1 MGIVYKSSVKKKFNT
16 KVIHSGHSSDNETGA
31 VMPPIHLSSTFK
43 QNKPGDFQYEYAR
56 TKNPS
61 RDILEK
67 LLASIESGK
76 QAFAFSSGMAAINT
90 VCDLFGENYHVICSD
105 DVYGGTRRL
114 FDKVKTNIDVTYV
127 DFDTNVNWDDIV
139 TERTKF
145 VWAETPSNPLM
156 KIIDIKNTAEIAHG
170 FNLPVICDNTFA
182 SPYNQRPLELGADLV
197 VSSSTKYLG
206 GHSDIVGGSIVIKDQ
221 DLYAEKIS
229 YLQNAVGAIPSPF
242 DCYLLTRSIKTLS
255 VRMQKHNE
263 NGEKVA
269 NFLESHPKVIKIHY
283 PGTDQKYK
291 SIASKQMSGFGGMM
305 SIVLDT
311 NLEGVN
317 KFLSHLK
324 IFTLAESLGGVE
336 SLIEH
341 PAIMTH
347 ASIEKKIRDSLGISD
362 SLLRLSVGI
371 EDVEDIIDDLN
382 QALDTI

>member
-16 KVIHSGHSSDNETGA
+16 KVIHSGHGSDNETGA

-317 KFLSHLK
+317 TFLSHLK

-347 ASIEKKIRDSLGISD
+347 ASIDKKIRDSLGISD

-382 QALDTI
+382 QALETI

>member
-1 MGIVYKSSVKKKFNT
+1 MKKKFNT
-16 KVIHSGHSSDNETGA
+16 KVIHSGHGSDNETGA

-114 FDKVKTNIDVTYV
+114 FDKVKTNIDITYV

-182 SPYNQRPLELGADLV
+182 SPYNQRPLEIGADLV

-291 SIASKQMSGFGGMM
+291 SIASKQMNGFGGMM

-317 KFLSHLK
+317 TFLSHLK

-347 ASIEKKIRDSLGISD
+347 ASIDKKIRDSLGISD

>member
-1 MGIVYKSSVKKKFNT
+1 MKKKFNT
-16 KVIHSGHSSDNETGA
+16 KVIHSGHGSDNETGA

-43 QNKPGDFQYEYAR
+43 QKKPGDFQYEYAR

-114 FDKVKTNIDVTYV
+114 FDKVKTNIDITYV

-156 KIIDIKNTAEIAHG
+156 KIIDIKNIAEIAHD

-291 SIASKQMSGFGGMM
+291 SIASKQMNGFGGMM

-317 KFLSHLK
+317 TFLSHLK

-347 ASIEKKIRDSLGISD
+347 ASIDKKIRDSLGISD

>member
-311 NLEGVN
+311 NLDGVN
-317 KFLSHLK
+317 TFLSHLK

-347 ASIEKKIRDSLGISD
+347 ASIDKKIRDSLGISD

>member
-1 MGIVYKSSVKKKFNT
+1 MKKKFDT
-16 KVIHSGHSSDNETGA
+16 KVIHSGHGSDNETGA

-291 SIASKQMSGFGGMM
+291 SIASKQMRGFGGMM

>member
-1 MGIVYKSSVKKKFNT
+1 MVKKKFST
-16 KVIHSGHSSDNETGA
+16 KVIHSGHGSDNETGA

-139 TERTKF
+139 NDRTKF

-156 KIIDIKNTAEIAHG
+156 KIIDIKNTVEIAHG
-170 FNLPVICDNTFA
+170 FKLPVICDNTFA

-221 DLYAEKIS
+221 DLYGEKIA

-269 NFLESHPKVIKIHY
+269 SFLESHPKITKIHY

-317 KFLSHLK
+317 TFLSNLK

-347 ASIEKKIRDSLGISD
+347 ASIDKKIRDSLGISD

-371 EDVEDIIDDLN
+371 EDVEDIIEDLK
-382 QALDTI
+382 QALETI

>member
-1 MGIVYKSSVKKKFNT
+1 VKKKFNT

-43 QNKPGDFQYEYAR
+43 QNKPGDFEYEYAR
-56 TKNPS
+56 TKNPT

-114 FDKVKTNIDVTYV
+114 FDKVKSNIDVTYV

-269 NFLESHPKVIKIHY
+269 NFLESHPKIIKIHY

-291 SIASKQMSGFGGMM
+291 SIATKQMSGFGGMM

-347 ASIEKKIRDSLGISD
+347 ASIDKKIRDSLGITD
-362 SLLRLSVGI
+362 SLLRLSIGI
-371 EDVEDIIDDLN
+371 EDVEDLIDDLN

>member
-1 MGIVYKSSVKKKFNT
+1 MVKKKFST
-16 KVIHSGHSSDNETGA
+16 KVIHSGHGSDNETGA

-56 TKNPS
+56 TKNTS

-67 LLASIESGK
+67 LLASIESGN

-127 DFDTNVNWDDIV
+127 DFDTNVNWDDIIND
-139 TERTKF
+139 RTKF

-156 KIIDIKNTAEIAHG
+156 KIIDIKNTVEIAHG
-170 FNLPVICDNTFA
+170 FKLPVICDNTFA

-221 DLYAEKIS
+221 DLYGEKIA

-269 NFLESHPKVIKIHY
+269 SFLESHPKITKIHY

-317 KFLSHLK
+317 TFLSNLK

-347 ASIEKKIRDSLGISD
+347 ASIDKKIRDSLGISD

-371 EDVEDIIDDLN
+371 EDVEDIIEDLK
-382 QALDTI
+382 QALETI

>member
-1 MGIVYKSSVKKKFNT
+1 MKKKFNT
-16 KVIHSGHSSDNETGA
+16 KVIHSGHGSDNETGA

-269 NFLESHPKVIKIHY
+269 SFLESHPKVIKIHY

-317 KFLSHLK
+317 TFLSHLK

-347 ASIEKKIRDSLGISD
+347 ASIDKKIRDSLGISD

>member
-317 KFLSHLK
+317 TFLSHLK

-347 ASIEKKIRDSLGISD
+347 ASIDKKIRDSLGISD

>member
-1 MGIVYKSSVKKKFNT
+1 MKKKFNT
-16 KVIHSGHSSDNETGA
+16 KVIHSGHGSDNETGA

-114 FDKVKTNIDVTYV
+114 FDKVKKNIDVTYV

-221 DLYAEKIS
+221 DLHAEKIS

-311 NLEGVN
+311 NLEGIN
-317 KFLSHLK
+317 TFLSHLK

-347 ASIEKKIRDSLGISD
+347 ASIDKKIRDSLGISD

>member
-1 MGIVYKSSVKKKFNT
+1 MVKKKFST
-16 KVIHSGHSSDNETGA
+16 KVIHSGHGSDNETGA

-139 TERTKF
+139 NDRTKF

-170 FNLPVICDNTFA
+170 FKLPVICDNTFA

-221 DLYAEKIS
+221 DLYGEKIA

-263 NGEKVA
+263 NGEKIA
-269 NFLESHPKVIKIHY
+269 GFLESHPKITKIHY

-291 SIASKQMSGFGGMM
+291 SISSKQMSGFGGMM

-317 KFLSHLK
+317 TFLSNLK

-347 ASIEKKIRDSLGISD
+347 ASIDKKIRDSLGISD

-371 EDVEDIIDDLN
+371 EDIEDIIEDLK
-382 QALDTI
+382 QALETI

>member
-1 MGIVYKSSVKKKFNT
+1 MVKKKFST
-16 KVIHSGHSSDNETGA
+16 KVIHSGHGSDNETGA

-67 LLASIESGK
+67 LLASIESGEH
-76 QAFAFSSGMAAINT
+76 AFAFSSGMAAINT

-139 TERTKF
+139 NDHTKF
-145 VWAETPSNPLM
+145 VWIETPSNPLM
-156 KIIDIKNTAEIAHG
+156 KIIDIKNNAEIAHG

-182 SPYNQRPLELGADLV
+182 SPYNQRPLEVGADLV

-206 GHSDIVGGSIVIKDQ
+206 GHSDIVGGSIVIKDK
-221 DLYAEKIS
+221 DLYGEKIA

-269 NFLESHPKVIKIHY
+269 SFLESHPKITKIHY

-305 SIVLDT
+305 SVVLDT
-311 NLEGVN
+311 NLEGAN
-317 KFLSHLK
+317 TFLSNLK

-347 ASIEKKIRDSLGISD
+347 ASIDKKIRDSLGISD

-371 EDVEDIIDDLN
+371 EDVEDIIHDLK

>member
-1 MGIVYKSSVKKKFNT
+1 MVKKKFST
-16 KVIHSGHSSDNETGA
+16 KVIHSGHGSDNETGA

-67 LLASIESGK
+67 LLASIESGE

-139 TERTKF
+139 NDRTKF

-156 KIIDIKNTAEIAHG
+156 KIIDIKNTVEIAHG
-170 FNLPVICDNTFA
+170 FKLPVICDNTFA

-221 DLYAEKIS
+221 DLYGEKIA

-269 NFLESHPKVIKIHY
+269 SFLESHPKITKIHY

-317 KFLSHLK
+317 TFLSNLK

-336 SLIEH
+336 SFIEH

-347 ASIEKKIRDSLGISD
+347 ASIDKKIRDSLGISD

-371 EDVEDIIDDLN
+371 EDVEDIIEDLK
-382 QALDTI
+382 QALETI

>member
-1 MGIVYKSSVKKKFNT
+1 MKKKFNT
-16 KVIHSGHSSDNETGA
+16 KVIHSGHGSDNETGA

-67 LLASIESGK
+67 LLASIESGT

-90 VCDLFGENYHVICSD
+90 VCDLFGENYHVVCSD

-114 FDKVKTNIDVTYV
+114 FDRVKTNIDVTYV
-127 DFDTNVNWDDIV
+127 DFDSNVNWDDIV
-139 TERTKF
+139 TDRTKF
-145 VWAETPSNPLM
+145 VWTETPSNPLM

-170 FNLPVICDNTFA
+170 FNVPVICDNTFA

-206 GHSDIVGGSIVIKDQ
+206 GHSDIVGGSIVIKD
-221 DLYAEKIS
+221 AEKFGEKIA

-269 NFLESHPKVIKIHY
+269 SFLESHPKVIKIHY

-317 KFLSHLK
+317 TFLSHLK

-347 ASIEKKIRDSLGISD
+347 ASIDKKIRDSLGISD

-371 EDVEDIIDDLN
+371 EDVEDIIDDHWRL
-382 QALDTI
+382 

>member
-1 MGIVYKSSVKKKFNT
+1 MKKKFNT
-16 KVIHSGHSSDNETGA
+16 KVIHSGHGSDNETGA

-317 KFLSHLK
+317 TFLSHLK

-347 ASIEKKIRDSLGISD
+347 ASIDKKIRDSLGISD

-382 QALDTI
+382 QALETI

>member
-1 MGIVYKSSVKKKFNT
+1 VKKKFNT
-16 KVIHSGHSSDNETGA
+16 KVIHSGHGSDNETGA

-105 DVYGGTRRL
+105 DIYGGTRRL

-291 SIASKQMSGFGGMM
+291 SIASKQMNGFGGMM

-317 KFLSHLK
+317 TFLSHLK

-347 ASIEKKIRDSLGISD
+347 ASIDKKIRDSLGISD

>member
-1 MGIVYKSSVKKKFNT
+1 MKKKFNT
-16 KVIHSGHSSDNETGA
+16 KVIHSGHGSDNETGA

-182 SPYNQRPLELGADLV
+182 SSYNQRPLELGADLV

-317 KFLSHLK
+317 TFLSHLK

>member
-1 MGIVYKSSVKKKFNT
+1 MKKKFNT
-16 KVIHSGHSSDNETGA
+16 KVIHSGHGSDNETGA

-43 QNKPGDFQYEYAR
+43 QKKPGDFQYEYAR

-114 FDKVKTNIDVTYV
+114 FDKVKTNIDITYV

-156 KIIDIKNTAEIAHG
+156 KIIDIKNTAEIAHD

-182 SPYNQRPLELGADLV
+182 SPYNQRPLEIGADLV

-291 SIASKQMSGFGGMM
+291 SIASKQMNGFGGMM

-317 KFLSHLK
+317 TFLSHLK

-347 ASIEKKIRDSLGISD
+347 ASIDKKIRDSLGISD

>member
-1 MGIVYKSSVKKKFNT
+1 MVKKKFST
-16 KVIHSGHSSDNETGA
+16 KVIHSGHGSDNETGA

-139 TERTKF
+139 NDRTKF

-170 FNLPVICDNTFA
+170 FKLPVICDNTFA

-206 GHSDIVGGSIVIKDQ
+206 GHSDIVGGSIIIKDQ
-221 DLYAEKIS
+221 DLYGEKIA
-229 YLQNAVGAIPSPF
+229 YLQNAVAAIPSPF

-269 NFLESHPKVIKIHY
+269 SFLESHPKITKIHY

-305 SIVLDT
+305 SVVLDT

-317 KFLSHLK
+317 TFLSNLK

-347 ASIEKKIRDSLGISD
+347 ASIDKKIRDSLGISD

-371 EDVEDIIDDLN
+371 EDVEDIIEDLK
-382 QALDTI
+382 QALETI

>member
-1 MGIVYKSSVKKKFNT
+1 MVKKKFST
-16 KVIHSGHSSDNETGA
+16 KVIHSGHGSDNETGA

-67 LLASIESGK
+67 LLASIESGE

-139 TERTKF
+139 NDRTKF

-156 KIIDIKNTAEIAHG
+156 KIIDIKNTVEIAHG
-170 FNLPVICDNTFA
+170 FKLPVICDNTFA

-221 DLYAEKIS
+221 DLYGEKIA

-269 NFLESHPKVIKIHY
+269 SFLESHPKITKIHY

-317 KFLSHLK
+317 TFLSNLK

-347 ASIEKKIRDSLGISD
+347 ASIDKKIRDSLGISD
-362 SLLRLSVGI
+362 SLLRLSVGV
-371 EDVEDIIDDLN
+371 EDVEDIIEDLK
-382 QALDTI
+382 QALETI

>member
-1 MGIVYKSSVKKKFNT
+1 MVKKKFST
-16 KVIHSGHSSDNETGA
+16 KVIHSGHGSDNETGA

-139 TERTKF
+139 NDRTKF

-156 KIIDIKNTAEIAHG
+156 KIIDIKNTTEIAHG
-170 FNLPVICDNTFA
+170 FKLPVICDNTFA

-221 DLYAEKIS
+221 DLYGEKIA

-269 NFLESHPKVIKIHY
+269 SFLESHPKITKIHY

-317 KFLSHLK
+317 TFLSNLK

-347 ASIEKKIRDSLGISD
+347 ASIDKNIRDSLGISD

-371 EDVEDIIDDLN
+371 EDVEDIIEDLK
-382 QALDTI
+382 QALETI

>member
-1 MGIVYKSSVKKKFNT
+1 VKKKFNT
-16 KVIHSGHSSDNETGA
+16 KVIHSGHGSDNETGA

-114 FDKVKTNIDVTYV
+114 FDKVKMNIDVTYV

-269 NFLESHPKVIKIHY
+269 SFLESHPKVIKIHY

-317 KFLSHLK
+317 TFLSHLK

-347 ASIEKKIRDSLGISD
+347 ASIDKKIRDSLGISD

>member
-1 MGIVYKSSVKKKFNT
+1 MVKKKFST
-16 KVIHSGHSSDNETGA
+16 KVIHSGHGSDKETGA

-127 DFDTNVNWDDIV
+127 DFDSNVNWDDIV
-139 TERTKF
+139 NDRTKF

-170 FNLPVICDNTFA
+170 FKLPVICDNTFA

-221 DLYAEKIS
+221 DLYGEKIA

-269 NFLESHPKVIKIHY
+269 SFLESHPKITKIHY

-317 KFLSHLK
+317 TFLSNLK

-347 ASIEKKIRDSLGISD
+347 ASIDKKIRDSLGISD

-371 EDVEDIIDDLN
+371 EDVEDIIEDLK
-382 QALDTI
+382 QALETI

>member
-1 MGIVYKSSVKKKFNT
+1 MKKKFNT
-16 KVIHSGHSSDNETGA
+16 KVIHSGHGSDNETGA

-114 FDKVKTNIDVTYV
+114 FDKVKTNIDITYV

-156 KIIDIKNTAEIAHG
+156 KIIDIKNIAEIAHD

-291 SIASKQMSGFGGMM
+291 SIASKQMNGFGGMM

-317 KFLSHLK
+317 TFLSHLK

-347 ASIEKKIRDSLGISD
+347 ASIDKKIRDSLGISD

>member
-1 MGIVYKSSVKKKFNT
+1 MVKKKFST
-16 KVIHSGHSSDNETGA
+16 KVIHSGHGSDNETGA

-67 LLASIESGK
+67 LLASIECGE

-139 TERTKF
+139 NDRTKF

-156 KIIDIKNTAEIAHG
+156 KIIDIKNTVEIAHG
-170 FNLPVICDNTFA
+170 FKLPVICDNTFA

-221 DLYAEKIS
+221 DLYGEKIA

-269 NFLESHPKVIKIHY
+269 SFLESHPKITKIHY

-311 NLEGVN
+311 NLKGVN
-317 KFLSHLK
+317 TFLSNLK

-347 ASIEKKIRDSLGISD
+347 ASIDKKIRDSLGISD

-371 EDVEDIIDDLN
+371 EDVEDIIEDLK
-382 QALDTI
+382 QALETI

>member
-1 MGIVYKSSVKKKFNT
+1 VKKKFNT

-43 QNKPGDFQYEYAR
+43 QNKPGDFEYEYAR
-56 TKNPS
+56 TKNPT

-114 FDKVKTNIDVTYV
+114 FDKVKSNIDVTYV

-269 NFLESHPKVIKIHY
+269 NFLESHPKIIKIHY

-291 SIASKQMSGFGGMM
+291 SIAIKQMSGFGGMM

-347 ASIEKKIRDSLGISD
+347 ASIDKKIRDSLGITD
-362 SLLRLSVGI
+362 SLLRLSIGI
-371 EDVEDIIDDLN
+371 EDVEDLIDDLN

>member
-1 MGIVYKSSVKKKFNT
+1 MKKKFST
-16 KVIHSGHSSDNETGA
+16 KVIHSGHGSDNETGA

-43 QNKPGDFQYEYAR
+43 QNKPGDFKYEYAR

-127 DFDTNVNWDDIV
+127 DFDSNVNWDDIV
-139 TERTKF
+139 NNRTKF
-145 VWAETPSNPLM
+145 IWAETPSNPLM

-206 GHSDIVGGSIVIKDQ
+206 GHSDIVGGSIIVKDQ
-221 DLYAEKIS
+221 DLYGEKIA

-269 NFLESHPKVIKIHY
+269 SFLESHPKIIKIHY

-305 SIVLDT
+305 SIILDT
-311 NLEGVN
+311 NLDGVN
-317 KFLSHLK
+317 AFLSNLK

-347 ASIEKKIRDSLGISD
+347 ASIDKKIRDSLGISD
-362 SLLRLSVGI
+362 TLLRLSVGI
-371 EDVEDIIDDLN
+371 EDVEDIIDDLK
-382 QALDTI
+382 QALENI

>member
-1 MGIVYKSSVKKKFNT
+1 MNML
-16 KVIHSGHSSDNETGA
+16 E
-31 VMPPIHLSSTFK
+31 
-43 QNKPGDFQYEYAR
+43 Q
-56 TKNPS
+56 KNPS

-114 FDKVKTNIDVTYV
+114 FDKVKKNIDVTYV

-139 TERTKF
+139 TEHTKF

-269 NFLESHPKVIKIHY
+269 SFLESHPKVIKIHY

-317 KFLSHLK
+317 TFLSHLK

-347 ASIEKKIRDSLGISD
+347 ASIDKKIRDSLGISD

-371 EDVEDIIDDLN
+371 EDFEDIIDDLN

>member
-1 MGIVYKSSVKKKFNT
+1 MKKKFNT
-16 KVIHSGHSSDNETGA
+16 KVIHSGHGSDNETGA

-43 QNKPGDFQYEYAR
+43 QKKPGDFQYEYAR

-317 KFLSHLK
+317 TFLSHLK

>member
-1 MGIVYKSSVKKKFNT
+1 MKKKFNT
-16 KVIHSGHSSDNETGA
+16 KVIHSGHGSDNETGA

-127 DFDTNVNWDDIV
+127 DFDTNVNWDNIV

-317 KFLSHLK
+317 TFLSHLK

>member
-1 MGIVYKSSVKKKFNT
+1 MVKKKFST
-16 KVIHSGHSSDNETGA
+16 KVIHSGHGSDNETGA

-67 LLASIESGK
+67 LLASIESGE

-139 TERTKF
+139 NDRTKF

-156 KIIDIKNTAEIAHG
+156 KIIDIKNTVEIAHG
-170 FNLPVICDNTFA
+170 FKLPVICDNTFA

-221 DLYAEKIS
+221 DLYGEKIA

-263 NGEKVA
+263 NGQKVA
-269 NFLESHPKVIKIHY
+269 SFLESHPKITKIHY

-317 KFLSHLK
+317 TFLSNLK

-347 ASIEKKIRDSLGISD
+347 ASIDKKIRDSLGISD

-371 EDVEDIIDDLN
+371 EDVEDIIEDLK
-382 QALDTI
+382 QALETI

>member
-1 MGIVYKSSVKKKFNT
+1 MVKKKFST
-16 KVIHSGHSSDNETGA
+16 KVIHSGHGSDNETGA

-67 LLASIESGK
+67 LLASIESGE

-139 TERTKF
+139 NDRTKF

-170 FNLPVICDNTFA
+170 FKLPVICDNTFA

-221 DLYAEKIS
+221 DLYGEKIA

-269 NFLESHPKVIKIHY
+269 SFLESHPKITKIHY

-317 KFLSHLK
+317 TFLSNLK

-371 EDVEDIIDDLN
+371 EDVEDIIEDLK
-382 QALDTI
+382 QALETI